1 MNIDLSQL
9 TDTEVNQV
17 YAAFAEIDKV
27 LCLLER
33 AGLVT
38 PDNCD
43 LLQLYDAAHQELMIR
58 SIVAVDFVPV
68 RES

>member
-1 MNIDLSQL
+1 MIDFSEL
-9 TDTEVNQV
+9 TDAEVHQV
-17 YAAFAEIDKV
+17 YTAFAELDKA

-43 LLQLYDAAHQELMIR
+43 LLSLYDAAHQELMIR
-58 SIVAVDFVPV
+58 SIQPIDLRLVGA
-68 RES
+68 S